1 MHTLKLIKSLSY
13 TGVVSA
19 TKEHPIVCVEDEA
32 TAQKAVA
39 SGYFE
44 LISEEPAAGDTE
56 NEPENTIPDKTFE
69 ESLEEL
75 NKSELE
81 TLATYHGI
89 ALTGLKT
96 KSDYIGAIVASTAD
110 KTEAER
116 LDMLNYGSPTMTEL
130 QSE

>member
-1 MHTLKLIKSLSY
+1 MYRLKLIKSLSY
-13 TGVVSA
+13 TGIVSA
-19 TKEHPIVCVEDEA
+19 TKERPIVCVEDEA
-32 TAQKAVA
+32 TARIAVA

-44 LISEEPAAGDTE
+44 LITEETAE
-56 NEPENTIPDKTFE
+56 NEPENTIPEKTFE
-69 ESLEEL
+69 EALEGL

-81 TLATYHGI
+81 TLAAYHGI

-96 KSDYIGAIVASTAD
+96 KSDYIGAIIASTAD

-116 LDMLNYGSPTMTEL
+116 LDMLNYGSPTMTKL

>member
-1 MHTLKLIKSLSY
+1 MYKIKLIKSLSY
-13 TGVVSA
+13 TGIVSA
-19 TKEHPIVCVEDEA
+19 TKQNPIVCVEDEA

-44 LISEEPAAGDTE
+44 LISEGDTE

-81 TLATYHGI
+81 TLAAYHGI

-96 KSDYIGAIVASTAD
+96 KSDYIGAIIASTAD